1 MKKKRTMILI
11 ITLALTIVLIGTS
24 YAYFSVMFNDNRS
37 EENNTNTSIK
47 TCHIAEATRIENIDD
62 LENIYPGYKEVASL
76 SVTASGGIGATS
88 SFQYL

>member
-37 EENNTNTSIK
+37 EENNTKMTKSKK
-47 TCHIAEATRIENIDD
+47 TRQKAQRGESR
-62 LENIYPGYKEVASL
+62 LLPKGSP
-76 SVTASGGIGATS
+76 SRGACRV
-88 SFQYL
+88 